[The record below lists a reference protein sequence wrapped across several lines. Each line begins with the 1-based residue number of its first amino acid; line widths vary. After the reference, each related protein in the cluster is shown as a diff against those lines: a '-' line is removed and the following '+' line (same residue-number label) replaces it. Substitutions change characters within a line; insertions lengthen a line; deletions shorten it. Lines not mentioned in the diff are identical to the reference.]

1 MEPKVNGQVKPKRK
15 GRVWRILGVIV
26 LCLVLLLYIV
36 LPVTMGAISSTR
48 KPQTIETPPDGYEAV
63 ALTAQDGTPLAGWYT
78 SGENGACILL
88 IHGSNENLASITN
101 HATFLR
107 NAGYGVF
114 ALTLRGH
121 GGSGGRGNALGWDCG
136 QDVSAAVSYLRD
148 NGVSRIGALGRSLG
162 GEVLLASAADEPE
175 LRAIVADGA
184 TYHSLSDYLE
194 LPENRSLWRSW
205 TTRVMYAS
213 TALFTGQRPPERT
226 LLESVSQATDTKF
239 LLIAAG
245 TMPNESAYGT
255 LYEQAAN
262 GRAEL
267 WTVPNAG
274 HTQGLFASPEEY
286 RTRVLA
292 FFQNAL
298 ADAGER

>member
-1 MEPKVNGQVKPKRK
+1 MESPVQGVSKPKRT
-15 GRVWRILGVIV
+15 GRVWKILGTIV
-26 LCLVLLLYIV
+26 LGLVLLLYV
-36 LPVTMGAISSTR
+36 LFPVCMGAVASVR
-48 KPQTIETPPDGYEAV
+48 KPQAAELPPDGYEAV
-63 ALTAQDGTPLAGWYT
+63 ALTAKDGTPLASWYAA
-78 SGENGACILL
+78 GENGACILV
-88 IHGSNENLASITN
+88 IHGSNENLASLSN
-101 HATFLR
+101 HAAFLR

-136 QDVSAAVSYLRD
+136 KDVSAAVSYLQS
-148 NGVSRIGALGRSLG
+148 NGVQRIGALGLSLG

-184 TYHSLSDYLE
+184 TYHSLADYLD
-194 LPENRSLWRSW
+194 LPGNRSLWRSW

-213 TALFTGQRPPERT
+213 TALLTGQRPPERT
-226 LLESVSQATDTKF
+226 ILESISQSAGTRF

-245 TMPNESAYGT
+245 NVPNESSYGA
-255 LYEQAAN
+255 LYETAAK

-274 HTQGLFASPEEY
+274 HTQGLFVSPEEY
-286 RTRVLA
+286 RSRVLA
-292 FFQNAL
+292 FFQ
-298 ADAGER
+298 DAFTKVD

>member
-1 MEPKVNGQVKPKRK
+1 MESLIREMSKPKRA
-15 GRVWRILGVIV
+15 GRVWKILGGIV
-26 LCLVLLLYIV
+26 LGLVLLLYV
-36 LPVTMGAISSTR
+36 LFPVCMGAIASIR
-48 KPQTIETPPDGYEAV
+48 KPQATELPPDGYEAV
-63 ALTAQDGTPLAGWYT
+63 ALTTQDGTPLTGWYAA
-78 SGENGACILL
+78 GENGACILL

-101 HATFLR
+101 YAAFLHS
-107 NAGYGVF
+107 AGYGVF

-148 NGVSRIGALGRSLG
+148 NGVARIGALGLSLG

-184 TYHSLSDYLE
+184 TYHSLADYLE
-194 LPENRSLWRSW
+194 LSDNRSLWRSW
-205 TTRVMYAS
+205 TVRLMYVSA
-213 TALFTGQRPPERT
+213 ALFTRQRPPER
-226 LLESVSQATDTKF
+226 SIQKSIDKATNTRF

-245 TMPNESAYGT
+245 TKPNESAYGE
-255 LYEQAAN
+255 LYETTAN

-274 HTQGLFASPEEY
+274 HTQGLFVSPEEY
-286 RTRVLA
+286 RSRVLA
-292 FFQNAL
+292 FFQGAL
-298 ADAGER
+298 AEADER

>member
-1 MEPKVNGQVKPKRK
+1 MESPIRGLSKPKRT

-26 LCLVLLLYIV
+26 LCLVLLLYV
-36 LPVTMGAISSTR
+36 LFPLCMGAVASVR
-48 KPQTIETPPDGYEAV
+48 KPQAAELPPEGYAAV
-63 ALTAQDGTPLAGWYT
+63 ALTAQDKTPLAGWYAP
-78 SGENGACILL
+78 GENGACILL
-88 IHGSNENLASITN
+88 IHGSNENLASLSN
-101 HATFLR
+101 HAAFLK

-121 GGSGGRGNALGWDCG
+121 GGSGGRGNALGWECG
-136 QDVSAAVSYLRD
+136 QDVAAAVSYLRG
-148 NGVSRIGALGRSLG
+148 NGVSRIGALGLSLG

-184 TYHSLSDYLE
+184 TYHSLADYLD
-194 LPENRSLWRSW
+194 LPSNRSLWRSW

-226 LLESVSQATDTKF
+226 LLDSISQATDTRF

-245 TMPNESAYGT
+245 TRPNESGYGT
-255 LYEQAAN
+255 LYEAAAK

-274 HTQGLFASPEEY
+274 HTQGLSVSPEEY
-286 RTRVLA
+286 RARVLA
-292 FFQNAL
+292 FFQDAL
-298 ADAGER
+298 ADTGGR

>member
-1 MEPKVNGQVKPKRK
+1 MESQVPGLTKPKRT
-15 GRVWRILGVIV
+15 GRFWKILGGIV
-26 LCLVLLLYIV
+26 LALILLLYV
-36 LPVTMGAISSTR
+36 LFPFTMGAIASAR
-48 KPQTIETPPDGYEAV
+48 KPQALELPPDGYEAV
-63 ALTAQDGTPLAGWYT
+63 ALTAQDGTPLAGWYVA
-78 SGENGACILL
+78 GENGACILL

-101 HATFLR
+101 HAAFLR
-107 NAGYGVF
+107 SAGYGVF

-136 QDVSAAVSYLRD
+136 QDVAAAVSYLRN
-148 NGVSRIGALGRSLG
+148 NGVKRIGALGLSLG

-184 TYHSLSDYLE
+184 TYHSLADYLE

-213 TALFTGQRPPERT
+213 TALLTGQRPPERSM
-226 LLESVSQATDTKF
+226 LESVDSAADTRF

-245 TMPNESAYGT
+245 TKPNESAYGA
-255 LYEQAAN
+255 LYEVAAN

-267 WTVPNAG
+267 WTIPNVG
-274 HTQGLFASPEEY
+274 HTQGLSVTPEEY
-286 RTRVLA
+286 RSRVLA
-292 FFQNAL
+292 FFQETL
-298 ADAGER
+298 AEVG

>member
-1 MEPKVNGQVKPKRK
+1 MESPVQGLLKPKRA
-15 GRVWRILGVIV
+15 GRVWKILGSIV
-26 LCLVLLLYIV
+26 LGLVFLLYV
-36 LPVTMGAISSTR
+36 LFPVCMGVVASVR
-48 KPQTIETPPDGYEAV
+48 KPQAAELPPDGYEAV
-63 ALTAQDGTPLAGWYT
+63 ALTTQDGTPLAGWYAA
-78 SGENGACILL
+78 GENGACILL

-148 NGVSRIGALGRSLG
+148 NGVSRIGALGLSLG
-162 GEVLLASAADEPE
+162 GEVLLASAANEPE
-175 LRAIVADGA
+175 LQAIVADGA
-184 TYHSLSDYLE
+184 TYHSLVDYLE
-194 LPENRSLWRSW
+194 LPDNRSLWHSW
-205 TTRVMYAS
+205 TVRLMYAS
-213 TALFTGQRPPERT
+213 AALFTGQRPPEQT
-226 LLESVSQATDTKF
+226 ILESISNAASTQF

-245 TMPNESAYGT
+245 TKPNESAYGA
-255 LYEQAAN
+255 LYEAAAN

-274 HTQGLFASPEEY
+274 HTQGLFIAPEEY
-286 RTRVLA
+286 RSRVLA
-292 FFQNAL
+292 FFQDAL
-298 ADAGER
+298 VEADEQ

>member
-26 LCLVLLLYIV
+26 LCLVLLLYLA
-36 LPVTMGAISSTR
+36 LPVTMGVISSTR
-48 KPQTIETPPDGYEAV
+48 KPQAAELPPDGYEAV
-63 ALTAQDGTPLAGWYT
+63 SLVAADKTPLACWYAP
-78 SGENGACILL
+78 GENGACILL
-88 IHGSNENLASITN
+88 IHGSNSNLQSLVQ
-101 HATFLR
+101 HAVFLKD
-107 NAGYGVF
+107 AGYGVF

-136 QDVSAAVSYLRD
+136 QDVAAAVSYLRD
-148 NGVSRIGALGRSLG
+148 NGVSRIGALGLSLG

-213 TALFTGQRPPERT
+213 TALFTGQRPPERSI
-226 LLESVSQATDTKF
+226 LESISQAKDTTF

-245 TMPNESAYGT
+245 TKPNESAYGA

-274 HTQGLFASPEEY
+274 HTQGLFVSPEEY
-286 RTRVLA
+286 HSRVLA
-292 FFQNAL
+292 FFQDAL
-298 ADAGER
+298 ADVGER